1 MRTRWIV
8 SMGLAAALCGAQA
21 LAQSPASVITL
32 GFKADVQADGVPTNI
47 QPDAALSPP
56 LQAMVRKRVAEWRY
70 RMGTWQGKPVAATVS
85 QQITAEA
92 VPVNGGG
99 FALRIKEVG
108 FPRRYIHD
116 DDPAKSKS
124 PMPTPM
130 HPPPIY
136 PPQLMRRAVQGVL
149 VYAYDVDA
157 AGKAVDI
164 ELVHPQQPDR
174 DFKLLDAAAREA
186 MAKWTLPPTEVG
198 GEPVPCRVLT
208 PITFSTEREPP
219 KGPDLSTYRAGHPE
233 LCPSPPALL
242 TDVAGTML

>member
-8 SMGLAAALCGAQA
+8 SMGLAAALCGAPA
-21 LAQSPASVITL
+21 LAQSPAPVITL

-99 FALRIKEVG
+99 FALRIESVAYPSVRADSAAAAEKK
-108 FPRRYIHD
+108 PRMVAPVY
-116 DDPAKSKS
+116 PAALA
-124 PMPTPM
+124 
-130 HPPPIY
+130 
-136 PPQLMRRAVQGVL
+136 QRGVQGVL
-149 VYAYDVDA
+149 VYAYAVDA
-157 AGKAVDI
+157 AGKAVDV

-174 DFKLLDAAAREA
+174 DFKLLDAASRDAI
-186 MAKWTLPPTEVG
+186 AKSRMPPNKVG

-233 LCPSPPALL
+233 LCPLPPELL

>member
-8 SMGLAAALCGAQA
+8 SMGLAAALCGAPA
-21 LAQSPASVITL
+21 LAQSPAPVITL

-47 QPDAALSPP
+47 QPDATLSPP

-99 FALRIKEVG
+99 FALRIKSVAYPSVRADSAAAAEKK
-108 FPRRYIHD
+108 PRMVAPVY
-116 DDPAKSKS
+116 PAALA
-124 PMPTPM
+124 
-130 HPPPIY
+130 
-136 PPQLMRRAVQGVL
+136 QRGVQGVL
-149 VYAYDVDA
+149 VYAYAVDA
-157 AGKAVDI
+157 AGKAVDV

-174 DFKLLDAAAREA
+174 DFKLLDAASRDAI
-186 MAKWTLPPTEVG
+186 AKSRMPPTKVG

-233 LCPSPPALL
+233 LCPLPPELL

>member
-8 SMGLAAALCGAQA
+8 SMGLAAALCGAPA
-21 LAQSPASVITL
+21 LAQSPAPVITL

-99 FALRIKEVG
+99 FALRIKSVAYPSVRADSAAAAEKK
-108 FPRRYIHD
+108 PRMVAPVY
-116 DDPAKSKS
+116 PAALA
-124 PMPTPM
+124 
-130 HPPPIY
+130 
-136 PPQLMRRAVQGVL
+136 QRGVQGVL
-149 VYAYDVDA
+149 VYAYAVDA
-157 AGKAVDI
+157 AGKAVDV

-174 DFKLLDAAAREA
+174 DFKLLDAASRDAI
-186 MAKWTLPPTEVG
+186 AKSRMPPTKVG

-233 LCPSPPALL
+233 LCPLPPELL

>member
-1 MRTRWIV
+1 MHTRRIV
-8 SMGLAAALCGAQA
+8 SMGLAAALCGAPA
-21 LAQSPASVITL
+21 LAQSPAPVITL
-32 GFKADVQADGVPTNI
+32 GFKADVQADGVPINI

-108 FPRRYIHD
+108 FPRHYMHD
-116 DDPAKSKS
+116 VDPEKSKS
-124 PMPTPM
+124 AM
-130 HPPPIY
+130 PPPMY

-157 AGKAVDI
+157 AGRAVDI

-233 LCPSPPALL
+233 LCPLPPELL

>member
-8 SMGLAAALCGAQA
+8 SMGLAAALCGAPA
-21 LAQSPASVITL
+21 LAQSPAPVITL

-99 FALRIKEVG
+99 FALRIKSVAYPGVRADSAAAAEKK
-108 FPRRYIHD
+108 PRMVAPVY
-116 DDPAKSKS
+116 PAALA
-124 PMPTPM
+124 
-130 HPPPIY
+130 
-136 PPQLMRRAVQGVL
+136 QRGVQGVL
-149 VYAYDVDA
+149 VYAYAVDA
-157 AGKAVDI
+157 AGKAVDV

-174 DFKLLDAAAREA
+174 DFKLLDAASRDAI
-186 MAKWTLPPTEVG
+186 AKSRMPPTKVG

-233 LCPSPPALL
+233 LCPLPPELL